1 MVIYVV
7 LTIFVVAAVD
17 VSFAK
22 FVAVVVALALES
34 VAIQVLL
41 DVVVF
46 LTMLVINHE
55 MYKKH

>member
-1 MVIYVV
+1 MVIFVV
-7 LTIFVVAAVD
+7 LTIFFVAAVA
-17 VSFAK
+17 VP
-22 FVAVVVALALES
+22 FVKSVAIVVALALES

-55 MYKKH
+55 TYKKH